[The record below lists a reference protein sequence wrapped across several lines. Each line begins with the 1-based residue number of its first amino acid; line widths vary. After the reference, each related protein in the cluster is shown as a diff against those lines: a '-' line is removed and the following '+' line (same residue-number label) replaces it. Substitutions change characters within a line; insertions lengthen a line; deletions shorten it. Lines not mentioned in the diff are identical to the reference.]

1 MASSERPTDDLGV
14 RLRSLLADW
23 GTEIS
28 SVVMAL
34 DYLKKISQEK
44 DVRLAELE
52 AELRKARALIQELER
67 QGEARARPAQSQR
80 GVPQEEVEAMRAELA
95 ARKVLVKSLR
105 TDADKSKAL
114 EKELAENRQLM
125 MTMKALIDRH
135 SKTIAELRRGAE
147 SWERKYKR
155 LAEAGTGAGTAT
167 EKPSRDDETFTDSN
181 ILSDTGVEQYVNASM
196 EIDGAHTIVIDMTEP
211 LRKARDE
218 RLRKYSKQK
227 S

>member
-34 DYLKKISQEK
+34 DYLKRISQEK

-52 AELRKARALIQELER
+52 AELNKARALIQELER
-67 QGEARARPAQSQR
+67 QGEARTKPAQSQK

-105 TDADKSKAL
+105 TDADKGKAL

-125 MTMKALIDRH
+125 VTMKTLLDRH
-135 SKTIAELRRGAE
+135 SKTISELRRSAE
-147 SWERKYKR
+147 TWERKYNR
-155 LAEAGTGAGTAT
+155 LAEAGT
-167 EKPSRDDETFTDSN
+167 EKPSRNDDTLSDSS

-218 RLRKYSKQK
+218 RLKKYGK
-227 S
+227 

>member
-34 DYLKKISQEK
+34 DYLKRISPEK

-52 AELRKARALIQELER
+52 AELNKARALIQELER
-67 QGEARARPAQSQR
+67 QGEARTKPAQSQK

-105 TDADKSKAL
+105 TDADKGKAL

-125 MTMKALIDRH
+125 VTMKTLLDRH
-135 SKTIAELRRGAE
+135 SKTISELRRSAE
-147 SWERKYKR
+147 TWERKYNR
-155 LAEAGTGAGTAT
+155 LAEAGT
-167 EKPSRDDETFTDSN
+167 EKPSRNDDTLSDSS

-218 RLRKYSKQK
+218 RLKKYGK
-227 S
+227 